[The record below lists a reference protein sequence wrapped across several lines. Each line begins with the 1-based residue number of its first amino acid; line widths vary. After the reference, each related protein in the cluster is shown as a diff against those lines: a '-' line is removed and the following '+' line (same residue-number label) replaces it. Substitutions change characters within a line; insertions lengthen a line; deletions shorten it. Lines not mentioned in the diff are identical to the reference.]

1 MLNWDG
7 KLSKWKYDIPS
18 SLIHWIHLEKQK
30 LSFYYYNDILIARLY
45 RRYRWPVVYL
55 QYCKKTGI
63 QPAVISV
70 ILDFTGLSFAFYNML
85 QPNFAILLILGSS
98 CELYYF
104 ELLKFLSIIG
114 PFVRRQRDATWD
126 RFLVMHTKFL
136 IVPFTAHA
144 RLRERLHACACHKEF
159 GRIYIYRSHAPALA
173 VSINVSSTCMCYYKM

>member
-1 MLNWDG
+1 
-7 KLSKWKYDIPS
+7 
-18 SLIHWIHLEKQK
+18 
-30 LSFYYYNDILIARLY
+30 
-45 RRYRWPVVYL
+45 
-55 QYCKKTGI
+55 
-63 QPAVISV
+63 
-70 ILDFTGLSFAFYNML
+70 ML

-144 RLRERLHACACHKEF
+144 RLREHLHVHAIKNLAEF
-159 GRIYIYRSHAPALA
+159 INYSYRSRALALA
-173 VSINVSSTCMCYYKM
+173 VSINVSSTCCYKM